1 MVPSAI
7 ETVSSVVLDQVGM
20 VVADDGAGSSVAVV
34 SGDVLLALDP
44 ADQFVC
50 GRPKCQW

>member
-1 MVPSAI
+1 MVPSVI

-20 VVADDGAGSSVAVV
+20 VVASDGARSSFIVV

-44 ADQFVC
+44 VDQLVC
-50 GRPKCQW
+50 GRP